1 MISAK
6 VTWKLLT
13 KTARV
18 LFVNHSG
25 WCFMFWK
32 SELYKAKLPAN
43 SADALLVPRCRV
55 CHGEDCFVLGAAYY
69 ELGINAYFLAALE
82 SPIDVKIR
90 LRLYLPSSGYFDIIS
105 SCPKSDK
112 KPPVLKFNSNPWP
125 NRPVLP
131 FCPFWLHTFICL
143 NSPELHCWLS
153 SHPHC
158 IKMLGLCFRV
168 YVRRSQGA
176 ETDPA
181 KDSMPRACRR
191 GQGLPS
197 DLPKDSLCLHLVV
210 IDCKFV
216 VRKVFGMTLPKTA
229 CPGHALRKFCIAT
242 ASSKLPFSVETAGG

>member
-6 VTWKLLT
+6 VAWKLLT

-105 SCPKSDK
+105 SCPK
-112 KPPVLKFNSNPWP
+112 PVTRNLLSWNLT
-125 NRPVLP
+125 RTLDLIAQC
-131 FCPFWLHTFICL
+131 CPFALFGCIPLFAWTRLNFI
-143 NSPELHCWLS
+143 
-153 SHPHC
+153 
-158 IKMLGLCFRV
+158 
-168 YVRRSQGA
+168 
-176 ETDPA
+176 
-181 KDSMPRACRR
+181 
-191 GQGLPS
+191 
-197 DLPKDSLCLHLVV
+197 
-210 IDCKFV
+210 
-216 VRKVFGMTLPKTA
+216 
-229 CPGHALRKFCIAT
+229 
-242 ASSKLPFSVETAGG
+242 AG